1 MDQYTVS
8 SIMGAISEFFPKQ
21 TSIAISDEN
30 NFIYYHPSKTIDLK
44 IRPGDIIK
52 QGTATQKALSVKHK
66 ISEYID
72 KNVYGI
78 EYLGISFPVL
88 NENRPTG
95 CVTAILPPKTSP
107 LVSTFLTVKMIDRW
121 IPIQY
126 EHIMYLEAQ
135 TRKTK
140 IQTIRG
146 EGCHKNNLGVLEG
159 FLPEHLFIR
168 VHRSYIVNVNFIDEI
183 QPDSHSTFLLI
194 MKDKTKIPVSQTYAA
209 FFRRTLNF

>member
-1 MDQYTVS
+1 MDRFTVS
-8 SIMGAISEFFPKQ
+8 SLMEAIAEFFPKQ
-21 TSIAISDEN
+21 TSIAISDEK

-44 IRPGDIIK
+44 IKPGDVIK
-52 QGTATQKALSVKHK
+52 QGTATKKALTVKRK

-78 EYLGISFPVL
+78 EYLGISFPL
-88 NENRPTG
+88 LKGNSPTG
-95 CVTAILPPKTSP
+95 CVTAILPPKASP
-107 LVSTFLTVKMIDRW
+107 LMSTFLTVKIIDRW
-121 IPIQY
+121 IPVTY
-126 EHIMYLEAQ
+126 EQIMYLEAQ

-146 EGCHKNNLGVLEG
+146 EGYHKHNLGILES

-194 MKDKTKIPVSQTYAA
+194 MKDKTKIPVSQTYSA
-209 FFRRTLNF
+209 FFRRTLHF